1 MNSNEIREEF
11 LKFFEQ
17 NNHKIMPSASLIPI
31 DETLLFTAAGMV
43 PFKDYFLGNNKPPH
57 TNLVSSQKC
66 IRTVDIDII
75 GDTDRHLTFFE
86 MLGNFS
92 IGEYFKEQAIKHAY
106 EFITKNLGINP
117 DDLWFTV
124 YKDDDESF
132 NIWKDVIGVPEERI
146 QRGDKDNFWQM
157 NIPGPCGPCSEIFI
171 DRGPD
176 YGEEGGPIGG
186 GEDRF
191 IEIWNLVFMESIQD
205 EPYNVVGELP
215 AKNIDTGMGL
225 ERIAMVLQDKE
236 SPFEIDT
243 FESIYEQLKPKI
255 KTPNKKYERIILD
268 HMKASTFMISDG
280 VVPTNEGR
288 GYILRRLIRRAIRA
302 YYGLTNEIDS
312 IEFLISPIV
321 EIYKDHYPD
330 LYKNIDK
337 IKKLYTT
344 EENLFHKTLEK
355 GTVEINRL
363 IQDKET
369 FDEEKAFYLFET
381 FGFPY
386 ELTKE
391 IAFENNIQ
399 LNDDKYMKKFQEHQA
414 KSSAFKKEISNISE
428 FDVDCNVF
436 TGYENTNTISEVTL
450 VLNENGTTTIFTEA
464 TPFYYEAGGQISDQG
479 SIVFEDKE
487 YTVADVVQSSSGATG
502 LVINKDIEIQSGEKI
517 ESKVNESFRRS
528 VSKSHTSAHIVH
540 SSLRNI
546 LGDHVAQAGSY
557 VAPGRFRFD
566 FSHSEKVTQEELNE
580 IFTLSNKNVFSDL
593 KVDTKIMNID
603 DAKKEGALA
612 FFGDKYDDDVR
623 VVNIGNFSKELCG
636 GTHVSNSNEIG
647 LIVLLNESS
656 IGSNLRRVEM
666 LSGFEAYDF
675 MTNAY
680 NSYKN
685 VSTLWNT
692 HIENV
697 ATKLE
702 SFFNSYEELKSQVD
716 QFKQIRNN
724 EMVDQISN
732 KFENVGDYK
741 VFINQVSMDTVDDIR
756 NVAINS
762 INNGVVDYIYLISQI
777 ESKFV
782 IVAMKNEKVIKD
794 MNVSELVIET
804 SKNFGGGASKD
815 QVLSVGVGPNDYS
828 KDETLKYV
836 KESIV
841 NNLKWKT

>member
-11 LKFFEQ
+11 LKFFEH

-43 PFKDYFLGNNKPPH
+43 PFKDYFLGNSKPPH

-363 IQDKET
+363 IQDKEK

-450 VLNENGTTTIFTEA
+450 VLNENNTTTIFTEA

-479 SIVFEDKE
+479 SIVFEDRE

-502 LVINKDIEIQSGEKI
+502 LVINEDIEIQSGEKI

-603 DAKKEGALA
+603 EAKKEGALA

-647 LIVLLNESS
+647 LIVFLNESS

-680 NSYKN
+680 NSYKS
-685 VSTLWNT
+685 VSNLLNT
-692 HIENV
+692 NIENV
-697 ATKLE
+697 PTKLE
-702 SFFNSYEELKSQVD
+702 SLFNSYEELKSQVD

-724 EMVDQISN
+724 EMVDHISN

-815 QVLSVGVGPNDYS
+815 QVLSVGGGPNDYS
-828 KDETLKYV
+828 IDETLKYV

-841 NNLKWKT
+841 NNLK

>member
-57 TNLVSSQKC
+57 VNLVSSQKC

-106 EFITKNLGINP
+106 EFITKNLEINP

-176 YGEEGGPIGG
+176 YGEDGGPIGG

-399 LNDDKYMKKFQEHQA
+399 LNDDKYMKKFREHQA
-414 KSSAFKKEISNISE
+414 KSSAFKKETSNISE

-502 LVINKDIEIQSGEKI
+502 LVINEDIEIQSGEKI

-593 KVDTKIMNID
+593 KVDTKIMNIE

-680 NSYKN
+680 NSYKS
-685 VSTLWNT
+685 VSNLLNT
-692 HIENV
+692 NIENV
-697 ATKLE
+697 PTKLE

-762 INNGVVDYIYLISQI
+762 INNGVVDYIYLIAQI

-815 QVLSVGVGPNDYS
+815 QVLSVGGGPNDYS
-828 KDETLKYV
+828 IDETLKYV

-841 NNLKWKT
+841 NNLK

>member
-57 TNLVSSQKC
+57 VNLVSSQKC

-106 EFITKNLGINP
+106 EFITKNLEINP

-363 IQDKET
+363 IQDKEK

-399 LNDDKYMKKFQEHQA
+399 LNDDKYMKKFKEHQA
-414 KSSAFKKEISNISE
+414 KSSAFKKEKSNISE

-502 LVINKDIEIQSGEKI
+502 LVINENIEIQSGEKI

-603 DAKKEGALA
+603 EAKKEGALA

-680 NSYKN
+680 NSYKS
-685 VSTLWNT
+685 VSNLLNT
-692 HIENV
+692 NIENV
-697 ATKLE
+697 PTKLE
-702 SFFNSYEELKSQVD
+702 SLFNSYEELKSQVD

-732 KFENVGDYK
+732 KYENVGDYK

-815 QVLSVGVGPNDYS
+815 QVLSVGGGPNDYS
-828 KDETLKYV
+828 IDETLKYV

-841 NNLKWKT
+841 NNLK

>member
-255 KTPNKKYERIILD
+255 KNPNKKYERIILD

-363 IQDKET
+363 IQDKEK

-479 SIVFEDKE
+479 SIIFEDKE

-502 LVINKDIEIQSGEKI
+502 LVINEDIEIQSGEKI

-603 DAKKEGALA
+603 EAKKEGALA

-680 NSYKN
+680 NSYKS
-685 VSTLWNT
+685 VSNLLNT
-692 HIENV
+692 NIENV
-697 ATKLE
+697 PTKLE
-702 SFFNSYEELKSQVD
+702 SLFNSYEELKSQVD

-815 QVLSVGVGPNDYS
+815 QVLSVGGGPNDYS
-828 KDETLKYV
+828 IDETLKYV

-841 NNLKWKT
+841 NNLK

>member
-57 TNLVSSQKC
+57 VNLVSSQKC

-106 EFITKNLGINP
+106 EFITKNLEINP

-255 KTPNKKYERIILD
+255 LNPNKKYERIILD

-363 IQDKET
+363 IQDKEK

-414 KSSAFKKEISNISE
+414 KSSAFKKETSNTSE

-502 LVINKDIEIQSGEKI
+502 LVINEDIEIQSGEKI

-680 NSYKN
+680 NSYKS
-685 VSTLWNT
+685 VSNLLNT
-692 HIENV
+692 NIENV
-697 ATKLE
+697 PTKLE
-702 SFFNSYEELKSQVD
+702 TLFNSYEELKSQVD

-815 QVLSVGVGPNDYS
+815 QVLSVGGGPNDYS
-828 KDETLKYV
+828 IDETLKYV

-841 NNLKWKT
+841 NNLK

>member
-255 KTPNKKYERIILD
+255 KNPNKKYERIILD

-479 SIVFEDKE
+479 SIIFEDKE

-502 LVINKDIEIQSGEKI
+502 LVINEDIEIQSGEKI

-540 SSLRNI
+540 SSLRKI

-603 DAKKEGALA
+603 EAKKEGALA

-680 NSYKN
+680 NSYKS
-685 VSTLWNT
+685 VSNLLNT
-692 HIENV
+692 NIENV
-697 ATKLE
+697 PTKLE
-702 SFFNSYEELKSQVD
+702 SLFNSYEELKSQVD

-815 QVLSVGVGPNDYS
+815 QVLSVGGGPNDYS
-828 KDETLKYV
+828 IDETLKYV

-841 NNLKWKT
+841 NNLK

>member
-502 LVINKDIEIQSGEKI
+502 LVINEDIKIQSGEKI

-603 DAKKEGALA
+603 EAKKEGALA

-680 NSYKN
+680 NSYKS
-685 VSTLWNT
+685 VSNLLNT
-692 HIENV
+692 NIENV
-697 ATKLE
+697 PTKLE
-702 SFFNSYEELKSQVD
+702 SLFNSYEELKSQVD

-815 QVLSVGVGPNDYS
+815 QVLSVGGGPNDYS
-828 KDETLKYV
+828 IDETLKYV

-841 NNLKWKT
+841 NNLK

>member
-1 MNSNEIREEF
+1 MKSNEIRKEF

-57 TNLVSSQKC
+57 VNLVSSQKC

-132 NIWKDVIGVPEERI
+132 NIWKDVIGVSEERI

-414 KSSAFKKEISNISE
+414 KSSAFKKEMSDVDK

-436 TGYENTNTISEVTL
+436 TGYENTNTTSEVTL
-450 VLNENGTTTIFTEA
+450 VQNENGSTTIFTES
-464 TPFYYEAGGQISDQG
+464 TPFYFEAGGQISDQG

-487 YTVADVVQSSSGATG
+487 YTVAEVVQSSSGATG
-502 LVINKDIEIQSGEKI
+502 LVINDDIEIKSGEKI
-517 ESKVNESFRRS
+517 ESKVSESFRRS

-580 IFTLSNKNVFSDL
+580 IFSLSNKNVFSDL
-593 KVDTKIMNID
+593 KVNTKIMNID
-603 DAKKEGALA
+603 EAKKEGALA

-680 NSYKN
+680 NSYKS
-685 VSTLWNT
+685 VSNLLKTN
-692 HIENV
+692 IEDV
-697 ATKLE
+697 PTKLE
-702 SFFNSYEELKSQVD
+702 SFFNSYDELKSQVD

-762 INNGVVDYIYLISQI
+762 INNGVVDYIYLIAQI

-815 QVLSVGVGPNDYS
+815 QVLSVGGGPNDYS
-828 KDETLKYV
+828 IDETLKYV

-841 NNLKWKT
+841 NNLK

>member
-57 TNLVSSQKC
+57 INLVSSQKC

-363 IQDKET
+363 IQDKEK

-502 LVINKDIEIQSGEKI
+502 LVINEDIEIQSGEKI

-603 DAKKEGALA
+603 EAKKEGALA

-680 NSYKN
+680 NSYKS
-685 VSTLWNT
+685 VSNLLNT
-692 HIENV
+692 NIENV
-697 ATKLE
+697 PTKLE
-702 SFFNSYEELKSQVD
+702 SLFNSYEELKSQVD

-815 QVLSVGVGPNDYS
+815 KVLSVGGGPNDYS
-828 KDETLKYV
+828 IDETLKYV

-841 NNLKWKT
+841 NNLK

>member
-57 TNLVSSQKC
+57 VNLVSSQKC

-243 FESIYEQLKPKI
+243 FESIYEQLEPKI

-321 EIYKDHYPD
+321 EVYKDHYPD

-414 KSSAFKKEISNISE
+414 KSSAFKKETSNISE

-502 LVINKDIEIQSGEKI
+502 LVINEDIEIQSGEKI

-603 DAKKEGALA
+603 EAKKEGALA

-680 NSYKN
+680 NSYKS
-685 VSTLWNT
+685 VSNLLNT
-692 HIENV
+692 NIENV
-697 ATKLE
+697 PTKLE
-702 SFFNSYEELKSQVD
+702 SLFNSYEELKSQVD

-815 QVLSVGVGPNDYS
+815 QVLSVGGGPNDYS
-828 KDETLKYV
+828 IDETLKYV

-841 NNLKWKT
+841 NNLK

>member
-57 TNLVSSQKC
+57 INLVSSQKC

-255 KTPNKKYERIILD
+255 KNPNKKYERIILD

-502 LVINKDIEIQSGEKI
+502 LVINEDIEIQSGEKI

-603 DAKKEGALA
+603 EAKKEGALA

-680 NSYKN
+680 NSYKS
-685 VSTLWNT
+685 VSNLLNT
-692 HIENV
+692 NIENV
-697 ATKLE
+697 PTKLE
-702 SFFNSYEELKSQVD
+702 SLFNSYEELKSQVD

-815 QVLSVGVGPNDYS
+815 QVLSVGGGPNDYS
-828 KDETLKYV
+828 IDETLKYV

-841 NNLKWKT
+841 NNLK

>member
-57 TNLVSSQKC
+57 INLVSSQKC

-106 EFITKNLGINP
+106 EFITKNLGINS

-255 KTPNKKYERIILD
+255 KNPNKKYERIILD

-363 IQDKET
+363 IQDKEK

-479 SIVFEDKE
+479 SIIFEDKE

-502 LVINKDIEIQSGEKI
+502 LVINEDIDIQSGEKI

-593 KVDTKIMNID
+593 KVATKIMNIE

-680 NSYKN
+680 NSYKS
-685 VSTLWNT
+685 VSNLLNT
-692 HIENV
+692 NIENV
-697 ATKLE
+697 PTKLE
-702 SFFNSYEELKSQVD
+702 SLFNSYEELKSQVD

-724 EMVDQISN
+724 EMVEQISN

-815 QVLSVGVGPNDYS
+815 QVLSVGGGPNDYS
-828 KDETLKYV
+828 IDETLKFV

-841 NNLKWKT
+841 NNIK

>member
-106 EFITKNLGINP
+106 EFITKNLEINP

-502 LVINKDIEIQSGEKI
+502 LVINEDIEIQSGEKI

-680 NSYKN
+680 NSYKS
-685 VSTLWNT
+685 VSNLLNT
-692 HIENV
+692 NIENV
-697 ATKLE
+697 PTKLE
-702 SFFNSYEELKSQVD
+702 SLFNSYEELKSQVD

-741 VFINQVSMDTVDDIR
+741 VFINQVSMDTVEDIR

-815 QVLSVGVGPNDYS
+815 QVLSVGGGPNDYS
-828 KDETLKYV
+828 IDETLKYV

-841 NNLKWKT
+841 NNLK

>member
-255 KTPNKKYERIILD
+255 KNPNKKYERIILD

-479 SIVFEDKE
+479 SIIFEDKE

-502 LVINKDIEIQSGEKI
+502 LVINEDIEIQSGEKI

-540 SSLRNI
+540 SSLRKI

-603 DAKKEGALA
+603 EAKKEGALA

-680 NSYKN
+680 NSYKS
-685 VSTLWNT
+685 VSNLLNT
-692 HIENV
+692 NIENV
-697 ATKLE
+697 PTKLE
-702 SFFNSYEELKSQVD
+702 SLFNSYEELKSQVD

-815 QVLSVGVGPNDYS
+815 QVLSVGGGPNDYS
-828 KDETLKYV
+828 IDETLKYV

-841 NNLKWKT
+841 NNIK

>member
-57 TNLVSSQKC
+57 INLVSSQKC

-363 IQDKET
+363 IQDKEK

-479 SIVFEDKE
+479 SIIFEDKE

-502 LVINKDIEIQSGEKI
+502 LVINEDIEIQSGEKI

-603 DAKKEGALA
+603 EAKKEGALA

-680 NSYKN
+680 NSYKS
-685 VSTLWNT
+685 VSNLLNT
-692 HIENV
+692 NIENV
-697 ATKLE
+697 PTKLE
-702 SFFNSYEELKSQVD
+702 SLFNSYEELKSQVD

-815 QVLSVGVGPNDYS
+815 QVLSVGGGPNDYS
-828 KDETLKYV
+828 IDETLKYV

-841 NNLKWKT
+841 NNLK

>member
-363 IQDKET
+363 IQDKEK

-502 LVINKDIEIQSGEKI
+502 LVIKEDIGIQSGEKI

-540 SSLRNI
+540 SSLRKI

-603 DAKKEGALA
+603 EAKKEGALA

-680 NSYKN
+680 NSYKS
-685 VSTLWNT
+685 VSNLLNT
-692 HIENV
+692 NIENV
-697 ATKLE
+697 PTKLE
-702 SFFNSYEELKSQVD
+702 SLFNSYEELKSQVD

-815 QVLSVGVGPNDYS
+815 QVLSVGGGPNDYS
-828 KDETLKYV
+828 IDETLKYV

-841 NNLKWKT
+841 NNIK

>member
-57 TNLVSSQKC
+57 INLVSSQKC

-255 KTPNKKYERIILD
+255 KNPNKKYERIILD

-363 IQDKET
+363 IQDKEK

-399 LNDDKYMKKFQEHQA
+399 LNDDKYMKKFKDHQA
-414 KSSAFKKEISNISE
+414 KSSAFKKEVSNISE

-502 LVINKDIEIQSGEKI
+502 LVINEDIEIQSGEKI

-603 DAKKEGALA
+603 EAKKEGALA

-680 NSYKN
+680 NSYKS
-685 VSTLWNT
+685 VSNLLNT
-692 HIENV
+692 NIENV
-697 ATKLE
+697 PTKLE
-702 SFFNSYEELKSQVD
+702 SLFNSYEELKSQVD

-815 QVLSVGVGPNDYS
+815 QVLSVGGGPNDYS
-828 KDETLKYV
+828 IDETLKYV

-841 NNLKWKT
+841 NNLK

>member
-57 TNLVSSQKC
+57 VNLVSSQKC

-243 FESIYEQLKPKI
+243 FESIYEKLMPKI
-255 KTPNKKYERIILD
+255 KNPNKKYERIILD

-414 KSSAFKKEISNISE
+414 KSSAFKKETSNISE

-502 LVINKDIEIQSGEKI
+502 LVINEDIEIQSGEKI

-603 DAKKEGALA
+603 EAKKEGALA

-685 VSTLWNT
+685 VSNLLNT
-692 HIENV
+692 NIENV
-697 ATKLE
+697 PTKLE
-702 SFFNSYEELKSQVD
+702 SLFNSYEELKSQVD

-732 KFENVGDYK
+732 KLENVGDYK

-762 INNGVVDYIYLISQI
+762 INNGVVDYIYLIAQI

-815 QVLSVGVGPNDYS
+815 QVLSVGGGPNDYS
-828 KDETLKYV
+828 IDETLKYV

-841 NNLKWKT
+841 NNLK

>member
-255 KTPNKKYERIILD
+255 KNPNKKYERIILD

-363 IQDKET
+363 IQDKEK

-399 LNDDKYMKKFQEHQA
+399 LDDDKYMKKFQEHQA
-414 KSSAFKKEISNISE
+414 KSSSSKKEMSNISE

-436 TGYENTNTISEVTL
+436 TGYEHTNTISEVTL
-450 VLNENGTTTIFTEA
+450 VLNENNTTTIFTEA

-502 LVINKDIEIQSGEKI
+502 LVINEDIKIQSGEKI

-540 SSLRNI
+540 SSLRKI

-680 NSYKN
+680 NSYKS
-685 VSTLWNT
+685 VSNLLNT
-692 HIENV
+692 NIENV
-697 ATKLE
+697 PTKLE
-702 SFFNSYEELKSQVD
+702 SLFNSYEELKSQVD

-732 KFENVGDYK
+732 KYENVGDYK

-762 INNGVVDYIYLISQI
+762 INNGVVDYIYLIAQI

-782 IVAMKNEKVIKD
+782 IVAMKNEKVIKE

-815 QVLSVGVGPNDYS
+815 KVLSVGGGPNDYS
-828 KDETLKYV
+828 IDETLKYV

-841 NNLKWKT
+841 NNLK

>member
-255 KTPNKKYERIILD
+255 KNPNKKYERIILD

-363 IQDKET
+363 IQDKEK

-479 SIVFEDKE
+479 SIIFEDKE

-502 LVINKDIEIQSGEKI
+502 LVINEDIEIQSGEKI

-540 SSLRNI
+540 SSLRKI

-603 DAKKEGALA
+603 EAKKEGALA

-680 NSYKN
+680 NSYKS
-685 VSTLWNT
+685 VSNLLNT
-692 HIENV
+692 NIENV
-697 ATKLE
+697 PTKLE

-815 QVLSVGVGPNDYS
+815 QVLSVGGGPNDYS
-828 KDETLKYV
+828 IDETLKYV

-841 NNLKWKT
+841 NNLK

>member
-57 TNLVSSQKC
+57 VNLVSSQKC

-106 EFITKNLGINP
+106 EFITKNLEINP

-176 YGEEGGPIGG
+176 YGEDGGPIGG

-302 YYGLTNEIDS
+302 YFGLTNEIDS

-414 KSSAFKKEISNISE
+414 KSSAFKKETSNISE

-502 LVINKDIEIQSGEKI
+502 LVINEDIEIQSGEKI

-603 DAKKEGALA
+603 EAKKEGALA

-680 NSYKN
+680 NSYKS
-685 VSTLWNT
+685 VSNLLNT
-692 HIENV
+692 NIENV
-697 ATKLE
+697 PTKLE
-702 SFFNSYEELKSQVD
+702 SLFNSYEELKSQVD

-762 INNGVVDYIYLISQI
+762 VNNGVVDYIYLISQI

-815 QVLSVGVGPNDYS
+815 QVLSVGGGPNDYS
-828 KDETLKYV
+828 IDETLKYV

-841 NNLKWKT
+841 NNLK

>member
-363 IQDKET
+363 IQDKEK

-414 KSSAFKKEISNISE
+414 KSSAFKKETSNISE

-502 LVINKDIEIQSGEKI
+502 LVINEDIEIQSGEKI

-603 DAKKEGALA
+603 EAKKEGALA

-680 NSYKN
+680 NSYKS
-685 VSTLWNT
+685 VSNLLNT
-692 HIENV
+692 NIENV
-697 ATKLE
+697 PTKLE
-702 SFFNSYEELKSQVD
+702 SLFNSYEELKSQVD

-815 QVLSVGVGPNDYS
+815 QVLSVGGGPNDYS
-828 KDETLKYV
+828 IDETLKYV

-841 NNLKWKT
+841 NNIK

>member
-57 TNLVSSQKC
+57 INLVSSQKC

-255 KTPNKKYERIILD
+255 KNPNKKYERIILD

-363 IQDKET
+363 IQDKEK

-502 LVINKDIEIQSGEKI
+502 LVINEDIEIQSGEKI

-540 SSLRNI
+540 SSLRKI

-603 DAKKEGALA
+603 EAKKEGALA

-680 NSYKN
+680 NSYKS
-685 VSTLWNT
+685 VSNLLNT
-692 HIENV
+692 NIENV
-697 ATKLE
+697 PTKLE
-702 SFFNSYEELKSQVD
+702 SLFNSYEELKSQVD

-815 QVLSVGVGPNDYS
+815 QVLSVGGGPNDYS
-828 KDETLKYV
+828 IDETLKYV

-841 NNLKWKT
+841 NNLK

>member
-132 NIWKDVIGVPEERI
+132 NIWKDVIGVPEKRI

-171 DRGPD
+171 DRGSD

-363 IQDKET
+363 IQNKET

-450 VLNENGTTTIFTEA
+450 VLNENSKTTIFTEA
-464 TPFYYEAGGQISDQG
+464 TPFYFEAGGQISDQG

-502 LVINKDIEIQSGEKI
+502 LVINEDIEIQSGEKI

-685 VSTLWNT
+685 VSNLLNT
-692 HIENV
+692 NIENV
-697 ATKLE
+697 PTKLE

-716 QFKQIRNN
+716 KFKQIRNN

-762 INNGVVDYIYLISQI
+762 INNGIVDYIYLIAQI

-782 IVAMKNEKVIKD
+782 IVAMKNEKVIQD

-815 QVLSVGVGPNDYS
+815 QVLSVGGGPNDYS
-828 KDETLKYV
+828 IDETLKYV
-836 KESIV
+836 KVSIV
-841 NNLKWKT
+841 NNLK

>member
-255 KTPNKKYERIILD
+255 KNPNKKYERIILD

-414 KSSAFKKEISNISE
+414 KSSAFKKEASDMGE

-502 LVINKDIEIQSGEKI
+502 LVINEDIEIQSGEKI

-603 DAKKEGALA
+603 EAKKEGALA

-680 NSYKN
+680 NSYKS
-685 VSTLWNT
+685 VSNLLNT
-692 HIENV
+692 NIENV
-697 ATKLE
+697 PTKLE

-815 QVLSVGVGPNDYS
+815 KVLSVGGGPNDYS
-828 KDETLKYV
+828 IDETLKYV

-841 NNLKWKT
+841 NNLK

>member
-132 NIWKDVIGVPEERI
+132 NIWKDVIGVLEERI

-171 DRGPD
+171 DRGPE

-243 FESIYEQLKPKI
+243 FESIYDQLKPKI

-288 GYILRRLIRRAIRA
+288 GYVLRRLIRRAIRA

-363 IQDKET
+363 IQDKEK

-450 VLNENGTTTIFTEA
+450 VLNENNTTTIFTEA

-479 SIVFEDKE
+479 SIIFEDKE

-502 LVINKDIEIQSGEKI
+502 LVINEDIKIQSGEKI

-540 SSLRNI
+540 SSLRKI

-603 DAKKEGALA
+603 EAKKEGALA

-680 NSYKN
+680 NSYKS
-685 VSTLWNT
+685 VSNILNT
-692 HIENV
+692 NIENV
-697 ATKLE
+697 PTKLE
-702 SFFNSYEELKSQVD
+702 SLFNSYEELKSQVD

-732 KFENVGDYK
+732 KYENVGDYK

-777 ESKFV
+777 ESKSV
-782 IVAMKNEKVIKD
+782 IVAMKNEKVIKE

-815 QVLSVGVGPNDYS
+815 KVLSVGGGPNDYS
-828 KDETLKYV
+828 IDETLKYV

-841 NNLKWKT
+841 NNLK

>member
-57 TNLVSSQKC
+57 VNLVSSQKC

-106 EFITKNLGINP
+106 EFITKNLEINP

-225 ERIAMVLQDKE
+225 ERIAMVLQNKE

-255 KTPNKKYERIILD
+255 KNPNKKYERIILD

-363 IQDKET
+363 IQDKEK

-414 KSSAFKKEISNISE
+414 KSSAFKKETSNISE

-502 LVINKDIEIQSGEKI
+502 LVINEDIEIQSGEKI

-603 DAKKEGALA
+603 EAKKEGALA

-680 NSYKN
+680 NSYKS
-685 VSTLWNT
+685 VSNLLNT
-692 HIENV
+692 NIENV
-697 ATKLE
+697 PTKLE
-702 SFFNSYEELKSQVD
+702 SLFNSYEELKSQVD

-762 INNGVVDYIYLISQI
+762 INNGVVDYIYLIAQI

-815 QVLSVGVGPNDYS
+815 QVLSVGGGPNDYS
-828 KDETLKYV
+828 IDETLKYV

-841 NNLKWKT
+841 NNLK

>member
-363 IQDKET
+363 IQDKEK

-479 SIVFEDKE
+479 SIIFEDKE

-502 LVINKDIEIQSGEKI
+502 LVINEDIEIQSGEKI

-540 SSLRNI
+540 SSLRKI

-603 DAKKEGALA
+603 EAKKEGALA

-680 NSYKN
+680 NSYKS
-685 VSTLWNT
+685 VSNLLNT
-692 HIENV
+692 NIENV
-697 ATKLE
+697 PTKLE
-702 SFFNSYEELKSQVD
+702 SLFNSYEELKSQVD

-815 QVLSVGVGPNDYS
+815 QVLSVGGGPNDYS
-828 KDETLKYV
+828 IDETLKYV

-841 NNLKWKT
+841 NNLK

>member
-57 TNLVSSQKC
+57 VNLVSSQKC

-106 EFITKNLGINP
+106 EFITKNLEINP

-255 KTPNKKYERIILD
+255 KNPNKKYERIILD

-502 LVINKDIEIQSGEKI
+502 LVINEDIEIQSGEKI

-603 DAKKEGALA
+603 EAKKEGALA

-680 NSYKN
+680 NSYKS
-685 VSTLWNT
+685 VSNLLNT
-692 HIENV
+692 NIENV
-697 ATKLE
+697 PTKLE

-815 QVLSVGVGPNDYS
+815 QVLSVGGGPNDYS
-828 KDETLKYV
+828 IDETLKYV

-841 NNLKWKT
+841 NNLK

>member
-255 KTPNKKYERIILD
+255 KNPNKKYERIILD

-363 IQDKET
+363 IQDKEK

-414 KSSAFKKEISNISE
+414 KSSAFKKDTSNISE

-450 VLNENGTTTIFTEA
+450 VLNENGATTIFTEA

-487 YTVADVVQSSSGATG
+487 YKVADVIQSSSGATG
-502 LVINKDIEIQSGEKI
+502 LVIDEDIEIQSGEKI
-517 ESKVNESFRRS
+517 ESKVNETFRSS

-557 VAPGRFRFD
+557 VAPV
-566 FSHSEKVTQEELNE
+566 SYTHL
-580 IFTLSNKNVFSDL
+580 TLP
-593 KVDTKIMNID
+593 T
-603 DAKKEGALA
+603 
-612 FFGDKYDDDVR
+612 
-623 VVNIGNFSKELCG
+623 
-636 GTHVSNSNEIG
+636 
-647 LIVLLNESS
+647 
-656 IGSNLRRVEM
+656 
-666 LSGFEAYDF
+666 
-675 MTNAY
+675 
-680 NSYKN
+680 
-685 VSTLWNT
+685 
-692 HIENV
+692 IE
-697 ATKLE
+697 
-702 SFFNSYEELKSQVD
+702 
-716 QFKQIRNN
+716 
-724 EMVDQISN
+724 
-732 KFENVGDYK
+732 
-741 VFINQVSMDTVDDIR
+741 
-756 NVAINS
+756 
-762 INNGVVDYIYLISQI
+762 
-777 ESKFV
+777 
-782 IVAMKNEKVIKD
+782 
-794 MNVSELVIET
+794 
-804 SKNFGGGASKD
+804 
-815 QVLSVGVGPNDYS
+815 
-828 KDETLKYV
+828 
-836 KESIV
+836 
-841 NNLKWKT
+841 

>member
-132 NIWKDVIGVPEERI
+132 NIWKDVIGVSEERI

-414 KSSAFKKEISNISE
+414 KSSAFKKEISEISE

-450 VLNENGTTTIFTEA
+450 VQNENGSTTIFTEA

-502 LVINKDIEIQSGEKI
+502 LVINEDIEIQSGEKI

-603 DAKKEGALA
+603 EAKKEGALA

-680 NSYKN
+680 NSYKS
-685 VSTLWNT
+685 VSNLLNT
-692 HIENV
+692 NIENV
-697 ATKLE
+697 PTKLE
-702 SFFNSYEELKSQVD
+702 SLFNSYEELKSQVD

-762 INNGVVDYIYLISQI
+762 INNGVVDYIYLIAQI

-815 QVLSVGVGPNDYS
+815 QVLSVGGGPNDYS
-828 KDETLKYV
+828 IDETLKYV

-841 NNLKWKT
+841 NNLK

>member
-106 EFITKNLGINP
+106 EFITKNLEINP

-479 SIVFEDKE
+479 SIIFEDKE

-502 LVINKDIEIQSGEKI
+502 LVINEDIEIQSGEKI

-540 SSLRNI
+540 SSLRKI

-603 DAKKEGALA
+603 EAKKEGALA

-680 NSYKN
+680 NSYKS
-685 VSTLWNT
+685 VSNLLNT
-692 HIENV
+692 NIENV
-697 ATKLE
+697 PTKLE
-702 SFFNSYEELKSQVD
+702 SLFNSYEELKSQVD

-815 QVLSVGVGPNDYS
+815 QVLSVGGGPNDYS
-828 KDETLKYV
+828 IDETLKYV

-841 NNLKWKT
+841 NNIK